1 MPFSSDMKEKSLQKL
16 ATYIIEPMIYL
27 HHLY

>member
-1 MPFSSDMKEKSLQKL
+1 MQKL